1 MSHEPYSH
9 KSLKSKQRE
18 IRDQFHPN
26 LGLRVHRSLSW
37 LQRSE
42 YAKGD
47 HDCSFLFLWIAFNAA
62 YSQEIPKFNDYT
74 ERGIFQEFLEKILS
88 LDHTGAIYNA
98 IWQKFSGP
106 IRLIMNNQF
115 VYNPFWQHHNGI
127 TGYEDWEAKFLRSKT
142 RLNDAIVRKD
152 TLTVL
157 GNLFDRLYVL
167 RNQLV
172 HGGATWNSKVNRA
185 QVKDGAEIL
194 GALLPIFLDLMMDNP
209 QIEWPAP
216 NYPVVE

>member
-1 MSHEPYSH
+1 MTPDQYSH
-9 KSLKSKQRE
+9 NSLKTKQRA
-18 IRDQFHPN
+18 IRDQFHTN
-26 LGLRVHRSLSW
+26 LGLRIHRSLSW

-47 HDCSFLFLWIAFNAA
+47 HDSAFLFLWISFNAA

-74 ERGIFQEFLEKILS
+74 ERGIFIEFLDKILS
-88 LDHTGAIYNA
+88 LDSSGLIYGA

-106 IRLIMNNQF
+106 IRLIMDNQF
-115 VYNPFWQHHNGI
+115 VYQAFWQHHNGVE
-127 TGYEDWEAKFLRSKT
+127 GYEDWENRFQRSKS
-142 RLNDAIVRKD
+142 RFNEAIVKKD

-157 GNLFDRLYVL
+157 STLFDRLYVL

-172 HGGATWNSKVNRA
+172 HGGATWNSKINRS

-194 GALLPIFLDLMMDNP
+194 ATLMPIFLDLMMDHPEIDWP
-209 QIEWPAP
+209 QPH
-216 NYPVVE
+216 YPVV

>member
-1 MSHEPYSH
+1 MTRSVYSH
-9 KSLKSKQRE
+9 KALKDKQRSL
-18 IRDQFHPN
+18 RDAFHPH

-37 LQRSE
+37 LNRAEKDRDDSDS
-42 YAKGD
+42 A
-47 HDCSFLFLWIAFNAA
+47 FIFLWIAFNAA
-62 YSQEIPKFNDYT
+62 YAEDIPQIHT
-74 ERGIFQEFLEKILS
+74 SSERGMFGEFLERILS
-88 LDHTGAIYNA
+88 FDSEGMIYKA

-106 IRLIMNNQF
+106 VRLIMNNPYIYQ
-115 VYNPFWQHHNGI
+115 PFWHHHNGI
-127 TGYEDWEAKFLRSKT
+127 DGYEDWEQRFDRSKS
-142 RLNDAIVRKD
+142 RMHDAIMKKD
-152 TLTVL
+152 TKIVL
-157 GNLFDRLYVL
+157 STLFDRLYVL

-209 QIEWPAP
+209 QIKWPAP